1 MTINRWLAL
10 ALLFLARTAMGFQF
24 ESLGAV
30 SPLLNA
36 GLGIEF
42 ALLGTLGRDLDAA
55 RRLRRRPRRGARP
68 PLGEKRMV
76 VLGLGL
82 MALGTLMI
90 AMAGTYEAVFAGR
103 LVSGIGAVIVNVLL
117 ARWPPTAFA
126 DRELSTAMGLLVVSS
141 SLGIGVALVALGP
154 LAAASSWAVAMHVTL
169 GVCIVAFVGI
179 ALGYRSPARAAS
191 ATASSSRL
199 SARELGLV
207 SLAGIVSARFN
218 VAYILVVSF
227 VPALLSQRGMPPAH
241 SALLVSLSTSPV
253 VLTAPLGGMLADRTA
268 DRTRSSMEAS
278 PAWRFPCG
286 SCWASTKCGSCFSPS
301 GCWPGRARSDHG
313 AAGEGASAGFARARH
328 GRLLPW
334 YSSAWRCCRRL
345 RAMCATQRDS
355 LPLRSSSAARFSCWA
370 LSRSTC
376 SFISRAPA
384 RPPARSGPGRW
395 SASSAATRLLRRGRQ
410 EDGDDMGGIGRL
422 SQHRAPAA

>member
-24 ESLGAV
+24 QSLGAV
-30 SPLLNA
+30 SPLLMRD
-36 GLGIEF
+36 LGIEF
-42 ALLGTLGRDLDAA
+42 ALLGTLVGIWML
-55 RRLRRRPRRGARP
+55 PGAFVAVPGGALGHRF
-68 PLGEKRMV
+68 GEKRMV

-117 ARWPPTAFA
+117 TKMAADWFA
-126 DRELSTAMGLLVVSS
+126 DRELSTAMGLLVVSWP
-141 SLGIGVALVALGP
+141 LGIGVALVALGP

-207 SLAGIVSARFN
+207 SLAGIVWALFN

-241 SALLVSLSTSPV
+241 SALLVSLSTWPV
-253 VLTAPLGGMLADRTA
+253 VLTAPLGGMLADRTGRPNA
-268 DRTRSSMEAS
+268 LIYGSFAGMAISMWLMLGVDKVWLMLLAFGLLAGPCAGPIMALPAKVLRPDSRALGMGVYYTWYYVGMAVLPPAAGYVRDATGLFAAPLLFGCALLVLGAIAFYVFVHLAGAGKAAGAFRTR
-278 PAWRFPCG
+278 PIVR
-286 SCWASTKCGSCFSPS
+286 KN
-301 GCWPGRARSDHG
+301 
-313 AAGEGASAGFARARH
+313 
-328 GRLLPW
+328 
-334 YSSAWRCCRRL
+334 
-345 RAMCATQRDS
+345 
-355 LPLRSSSAARFSCWA
+355 
-370 LSRSTC
+370 
-376 SFISRAPA
+376 
-384 RPPARSGPGRW
+384 
-395 SASSAATRLLRRGRQ
+395 
-410 EDGDDMGGIGRL
+410 
-422 SQHRAPAA
+422 